1 MRKWKFLPNEP
12 NNILF
17 SRFFQL
23 SNKFHEHKQ
32 CFGIYG
38 FMEQQSHVT
47 CFIFHTSIFYFK
59 FVVFTDEE
67 KPPMAFLTEAGKKR
81 SADRRLSVS
90 SIDYEEGPST
100 STASTSH
107 KR

>member
-1 MRKWKFLPNEP
+1 
-12 NNILF
+12 
-17 SRFFQL
+17 
-23 SNKFHEHKQ
+23 
-32 CFGIYG
+32 
-38 FMEQQSHVT
+38 MEQQSHVT

-59 FVVFTDEE
+59 FVVITDEE